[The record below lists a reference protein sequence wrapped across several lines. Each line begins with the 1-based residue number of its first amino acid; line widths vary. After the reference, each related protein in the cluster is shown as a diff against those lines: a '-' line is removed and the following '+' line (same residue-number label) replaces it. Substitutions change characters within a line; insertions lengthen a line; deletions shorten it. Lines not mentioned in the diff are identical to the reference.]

1 MDKTDIFSV
10 IKTKILEALPE
21 LENQEIQMTQ
31 SLKGLGASSVDRVEI
46 SQNSMEAL
54 GLKIPRTEMGGIEN
68 IQSLVDLF
76 YKHLNGSPR

>member
-1 MDKTDIFSV
+1 MDRTNIFNV
-10 IKTKILEALPE
+10 IKTKIVEVLPE
-21 LENQEIQMTQ
+21 LENQEIQISQ
-31 SLKGLGASSVDRVEI
+31 SLKDLGANSVDRVEI

-76 YKHLNGSPR
+76 HKHLSESVH